1 MAIHTSCCPDCL
13 EGWIE
18 NVEPI
23 GDSVAVTLS
32 LSDGCLLSVMMAA
45 DQADWLEL
53 RVGQIVNLLPD
64 SVG

>member
-1 MAIHTSCCPDCL
+1 MAIHTSCCPECR

-32 LSDGCLLSVMMAA
+32 LSDGRILGVMIDA

-53 RVGQIVNLLPD
+53 RIGQIVNLLPD
-64 SVG
+64 SV